1 MIYNDR
7 LLCYNAIYFYFHIF
21 YLIKKHGYDVISFVR
36 PSYIFLRIR
45 SFRNCFYSGN
55 DSGETKA
62 SYDFSVV
69 LAVHV
74 NSFLRKRKY
83 GRIKIKRRIEI
94 MNEYFLFTRYSL
106 AIKKKKRVYS
116 LNLPLQASTNRRCNF
131 SFYSINFF
139 QIQINQEKRNIVT
152 QYCKKIFT
160 MILRASFVQ
169 QK

>member
-94 MNEYFLFTRYSL
+94 MNEYLLFTRYSL
-106 AIKKKKRVYS
+106 AIKKKKEYT
-116 LNLPLQASTNRRCNF
+116 LQTSTNRRCNF

-139 QIQINQEKRNIVT
+139 KYKLIR
-152 QYCKKIFT
+152 KKE
-160 MILRASFVQ
+160 IL
-169 QK
+169 

>member
-106 AIKKKKRVYS
+106 AIKKKKEYT
-116 LNLPLQASTNRRCNF
+116 LQTSTNRRCNF

-139 QIQINQEKRNIVT
+139 KYKLIR
-152 QYCKKIFT
+152 KKE
-160 MILRASFVQ
+160 IL
-169 QK
+169 